1 MIKAIIFDFDGTILD
16 TETPWYY
23 AFRDAYKEYGV
34 ELSLELYSTCIGT
47 SNDVFNPYEYLSTE
61 HGIQIDKQ
69 SFKKAIHLEHTARM
83 EREEMRPGI
92 RELLER
98 AKAEGL
104 RIGLASSSPYKWV
117 DNYLISLGIRDY
129 FECIRTSDHVTKV
142 KPDPE
147 LYLQAL
153 EALGVEA
160 AEAVAIEDSPNG
172 ARAAIAAGMH
182 CVVVPNELTKVLAF
196 DASPLYYPVDSFDEV
211 DWRRFAAA
219 PREK

>member
-23 AFRDAYKEYGV
+23 AFRDAYKQHGV
-34 ELSLELYSTCIGT
+34 ELSLELYSSCIGT
-47 SNDVFNPYEYLSTE
+47 NNDGFNPYEYLSTE

-69 SFKKAIHLEHTARM
+69 SFKQAIHLEHTARM
-83 EREEMRPGI
+83 EREEIRPGI
-92 RELLER
+92 RELLEHAR
-98 AKAEGL
+98 AEGL
-104 RIGLASSSPYKWV
+104 RIGLASSSSYKWV
-117 DNYLISLGIRDY
+117 DKYLTSLGIRNY
-129 FECIRTSDHVTKV
+129 FECIRTSDDVAEV
-142 KPDPE
+142 KPNPE

-196 DASPLYYPVDSFDEV
+196 DASPLYYHADSLAEV
-211 DWRRFAAA
+211 DWSRF
-219 PREK
+219 